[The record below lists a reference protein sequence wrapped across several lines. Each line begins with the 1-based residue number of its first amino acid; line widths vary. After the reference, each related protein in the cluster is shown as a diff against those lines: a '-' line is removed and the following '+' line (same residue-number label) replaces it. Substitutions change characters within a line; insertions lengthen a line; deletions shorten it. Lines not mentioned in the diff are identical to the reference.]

1 MNNNSN
7 NLFDFTSMENKPNN
21 NNSSNTTNFN
31 FF

>member
-7 NLFDFTSMENKPNN
+7 NLFDFTSMGNKTNN